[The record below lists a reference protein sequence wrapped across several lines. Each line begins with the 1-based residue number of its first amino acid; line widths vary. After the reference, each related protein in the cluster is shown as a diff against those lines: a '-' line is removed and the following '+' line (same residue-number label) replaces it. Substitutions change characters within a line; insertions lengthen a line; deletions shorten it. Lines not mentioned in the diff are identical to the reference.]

1 MRITLVGT
9 GRMSQPI
16 NAVKGNASVSSTKDW
31 HFRGRSSPLNIGE
44 EWVQLGGSPTPGI
57 RGTPLEREG
66 SHYEPDRSALKKKE
80 WERRTQEVQQDED
93 LFSSGFN
100 LFGEPYKTNK
110 GDALANRVQNTLG
123 NYDEMKDFLSNHS
136 SQSHLVGIP
145 KNSVPQ
151 TPVDKAEQQSFFPDG
166 PRNRLAPSHQGVGH
180 VSSASSMPPP
190 SAVTLA
196 GSAVLHGHQ
205 SNKKSRSAEWSRGN
219 HSSSTGQSSQTAGQ
233 QCSRAKH
240 TNSAHEAPQS
250 RYEDLFTGQADLHK
264 GDSSP
269 ASTSSRSRRHGHSS
283 KSAAGD
289 ITYKESNHSKS
300 PTETDFSN
308 HGSGSPVPSTSL
320 ICGSL
325 SAPNFPPGLHSKPST
340 VQQKPTAY
348 VRPMDGQDQ
357 VPNDSPEL
365 KAPVEIGDTCSN
377 PNFGGLL
384 EGKPSTANTKSKLP
398 KLTLPQSGEQCHVSG
413 AAVLFLSTR
422 PRSRATAC
430 CEKDPKPNYM
440 AKRACY
446 SRFL

>member
-1 MRITLVGT
+1 
-9 GRMSQPI
+9 MSFI
-16 NAVKGNASVSSTKDW
+16 FL
-31 HFRGRSSPLNIGE
+31 H
-44 EWVQLGGSPTPGI
+44 I
-57 RGTPLEREG
+57 RLHHCNRP
-66 SHYEPDRSALKKKE
+66 SHNFAFKKE

-180 VSSASSMPPP
+180 VSSATSI
-190 SAVTLA
+190 
-196 GSAVLHGHQ
+196 
-205 SNKKSRSAEWSRGN
+205 

-250 RYEDLFTGQADLHK
+250 RYDELFTSQADLHK

-300 PTETDFSN
+300 PTETDFSS
-308 HGSGSPVPSTSL
+308 HGSSSPVPSTSL

-398 KLTLPQSGEQCHVSG
+398 KLTLPQSGEVS
-413 AAVLFLSTR
+413 LSSDSSCVEEILREMTHSW
-422 PRSRATAC
+422 PPPLTAIHTPGKA
-430 CEKDPKPNYM
+430 EQSKFPLPSKVGL
-440 AKRACY
+440 
-446 SRFL
+446 SGWSSG